1 MSGVLTD
8 PDDCCTLTLFLIDPE
23 SLARGRTGT
32 GVPMNLLMMP
42 TNEDLARERI
52 EMAWREYDVCHA
64 CGQPMTIE
72 VVGSSLWIE
81 CASLRSLQGVRR
93 RLSTRFHDRHQIEL
107 PDDEMIPTAA

>member
-1 MSGVLTD
+1 
-8 PDDCCTLTLFLIDPE
+8 
-23 SLARGRTGT
+23 
-32 GVPMNLLMMP
+32 MNLLMMP

-107 PDDEMIPTAA
+107 PDDEMILAAA

>member
-1 MSGVLTD
+1 
-8 PDDCCTLTLFLIDPE
+8 
-23 SLARGRTGT
+23 
-32 GVPMNLLMMP
+32 MNLLMMP

-72 VVGSSLWIE
+72 AVGSSLWIE

-93 RLSTRFHDRHQIEL
+93 RLSTRFHDRHRIEL
-107 PDDEMIPTAA
+107 PDDEMIPAAA